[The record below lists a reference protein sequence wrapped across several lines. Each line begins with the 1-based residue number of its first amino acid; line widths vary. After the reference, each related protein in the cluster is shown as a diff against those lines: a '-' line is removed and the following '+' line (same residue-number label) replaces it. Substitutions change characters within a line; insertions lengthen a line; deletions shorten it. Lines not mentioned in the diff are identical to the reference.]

1 MISLKAASYWLRA
14 ASPLKLGALC
24 VLLFATN
31 SGWAADHLLIVS
43 GLGGDPEFQLA
54 FDEQSEQI
62 YQSALDL
69 GLAES
74 QVQMFSGTEATKGN
88 VLDAIDN
95 IRADS
100 DDLVQLHLIGHG
112 SFDGNDYKLNI
123 PGPDITADELA
134 AALNEL
140 GGKQMVA
147 LMTSASG
154 GAMESLKGENRLVI
168 TATRTGLQKNASVF
182 SRYWAEGTGR
192 SNVDLN
198 KNEIISVAEL
208 YAYTTAQV
216 TDYYEREGL
225 IASEASLIEGGDSLD
240 PNLFSVSRIGQLAS
254 ASLSAEAEA
263 LITERANV
271 EVKLSELSSRRQQ
284 LTDDEYF
291 SELQNLMLE
300 LGLLQQQIDRELE
313 AGSE

>member
-1 MISLKAASYWLRA
+1 MQNSMASFKFGLFLSLICL
-14 ASPLKLGALC
+14 ASP
-24 VLLFATN
+24 T
-31 SGWAADHLLIVS
+31 WAADQLLIVS

-54 FDEQSEQI
+54 FDEQAEDI

-74 QVQMFSGTEATKGN
+74 QLQRLSGS
-88 VLDAIDN
+88 DASKEN
-95 IRADS
+95 ILSALQNINAS
-100 DDLVQLHLIGHG
+100 ENDLVQLHLIGHG

-123 PGPDITADELA
+123 PGPDITANELA
-134 AALNEL
+134 EALNEV
-140 GGKQMVA
+140 GGKQMIA

-154 GAMESLKGENRLVI
+154 GAMESLKKENRLVI

-182 SRYWAEGTGR
+182 SRYWAEGTGL
-192 SNVDLN
+192 STVDLN

-225 IASEASLIEGGDSLD
+225 IASEASLIEGGNSLD

-263 LITERANV
+263 LVAERANV

-291 SELQNLMLE
+291 SELQDLMLE